1 MLHMNED
8 IFRKESVEQMKTPD
22 DLKQC
27 IKVASVGM
35 WLLLVAILIF
45 MVGGVIWSIFAR
57 IETKVA
63 VAVEIKGDE
72 AICYICEDDPVSEGM
87 TIRIENCDYVLGEH
101 SEKLV
106 KLRVDNMEDDAILHM
121 MNSESDGWYNIYEI
135 SGFTNIKDGIYKGE
149 VIIDSVSPFSFLTN
163 GK

>member
-1 MLHMNED
+1 MNED

-27 IKVASVGM
+27 IKVASPGM
-35 WLLLVAILIF
+35 FLMLAAILIF
-45 MVGGVIWSIFAR
+45 MVGGVAWSLLAR
-57 IETKVA
+57 LETKVDA
-63 VAVEIKGDE
+63 AVEIKGDE
-72 AICYICEDDPVSEGM
+72 AICYISEDDPVSEGM
-87 TIRIENCDYVLGEH
+87 KIRIENCDYVLGEH

-106 KLRVDNMEDDAILHM
+106 KLRVDDRNAEDILHV
-121 MNSESDGWYNIYEI
+121 MNMDSDGWYNIYEI
-135 SGFTNIKDGIYKGE
+135 AGFENIEDGIYKGE

>member
-1 MLHMNED
+1 MNED

-27 IKVASVGM
+27 IKVASPGM
-35 WLLLVAILIF
+35 FLMLAAILIF
-45 MVGGVIWSIFAR
+45 MVSGVAWSLLAR
-57 IETKVA
+57 LETKVDA
-63 VAVEIKGDE
+63 AVEIKGDE
-72 AICYICEDDPVSEGM
+72 AICYISEDDPVSEGM
-87 TIRIENCDYVLGEH
+87 KIRIENCDYVLGEH

-106 KLRVDNMEDDAILHM
+106 KLRVDDRNAEDILHV
-121 MNSESDGWYNIYEI
+121 MNMDSDGWYNIYEI
-135 SGFTNIKDGIYKGE
+135 AGFENIEDGIYKGE